1 MQFSRRGFLA
11 SAVPAGLTGMM
22 AGSAAWSTT
31 GLPESGSAPFAFDA
45 MGELRH
51 EYGDDLLTAMRASGL
66 AAITVT
72 LGDPRKYEEDA
83 YLDALEAVE
92 AYDAHIAENPHW
104 FIKATSAQDA
114 ERASRDGRIA
124 VFYLFQNT
132 TQFGRDLDRVNAFY
146 DSGVRSAQM
155 TYNDQ
160 NWAGSGC
167 WEPSDGGLSLF
178 GHALVERM
186 NDVGMLIDVSHAG
199 MRTMADTVEAS
210 SLPIINSHA
219 SCRAIHPHI
228 RSTTDE
234 NLRAVAEQG
243 GVTGICQIRPFL
255 TDRREGAIEAY
266 FAHIDH
272 AVNVCGIEHV
282 AIGSDRDHRVIEM
295 SEEYLESLR
304 REMGAAFN
312 EADWPLFIDQLN
324 GPARMAVIR
333 DGLLARGY
341 TQSDTD
347 RIMGGNLMRLYRDV
361 IG

>member
-1 MQFSRRGFLA
+1 MLA
-11 SAVPAGLTGMM
+11 LGA
-22 AGSAAWSTT
+22 AGSAL
-31 GLPESGSAPFAFDA
+31 GQDSATPMQDVPFAFDA
-45 MGELRH
+45 MGEMRL
-51 EYGDDLLTAMRASGL
+51 EYGDDLLTAVRVSGL
-66 AAITVT
+66 SACTVT
-72 LGDPRKYEEDA
+72 LGDPRKYEDDA
-83 YLDALEAVE
+83 YQDALDSVA

-104 FIKATSAQDA
+104 FIKAT
-114 ERASRDGRIA
+114 RASDARQAHRDGRIA
-124 VFYLFQNT
+124 IFYLFQNS
-132 TQFGRDLDRVNAFY
+132 TQFGRDLDRVDAFY
-146 DSGVRSAQM
+146 AMGVRSAQV

-167 WEPSDGGLSLF
+167 WEPNDGGLSLF

-186 NDVGMLIDVSHAG
+186 NEVGMLVDVSHAG
-199 MRTMADTVEAS
+199 MRTLADTVAAS
-210 SLPIINSHA
+210 SVPIINSHA
-219 SCRAIHPHI
+219 ACRTVYPHI

-234 NLRAVAEQG
+234 NLRAVAETG

-255 TDRREGAIEAY
+255 TDRREGAIDAY

-295 SEEYLESLR
+295 SEEYLDSLR

-312 EADWPLFIDQLN
+312 EADWPLFIDELN
-324 GPARMAVIR
+324 GPGRMAIIR

-341 TQSDTD
+341 VQAEADK
-347 RIMGGNLMRLYRDV
+347 IMGGNLLRLYREV

>member
-1 MQFSRRGFLA
+1 MQFSRRGFLTA
-11 SAVPAGLTGMM
+11 SVPAGLTALA
-22 AGSAAWSTT
+22 AGSAAW
-31 GLPESGSAPFAFDA
+31 GRAGRYDGASAPFAFDA
-45 MGELRH
+45 MGELRL
-51 EYGDDLLTAMRASGL
+51 EYGDDLLTAIRASGL
-66 AAITVT
+66 SAITVT

-83 YLDALEAVE
+83 YRDAVE
-92 AYDAHIAENPHW
+92 ALDAYDSHIAENPHW
-104 FIKATSAQDA
+104 FIKATRAEDA
-114 ERASRDGRIA
+114 EQAHRDGRIA
-124 VFYLFQNT
+124 VFYLFQNS

-146 DSGVRSAQM
+146 DRGVRSAQI

-167 WEPSDGGLSLF
+167 WEPNDGGLSLF

-199 MRTMADTVEAS
+199 MRTMAETVAAS
-210 SLPIINSHA
+210 SVPIINSHA
-219 SCRAIHPHI
+219 SCRSVHPHI

-234 NLRAVAEQG
+234 NLRAVAERG

-255 TDRREGAIEAY
+255 TDLRAGAIDAY

-272 AVNVCGIEHV
+272 AVNICGVEHV

-312 EADWPLFIDQLN
+312 EADWPLFIDELN
-324 GPARMAVIR
+324 GPARMNVIR
-333 DGLLARGY
+333 DGLIARGY
-341 TQSDTD
+341 SQADTD
-347 RIMGGNLMRLYRDV
+347 AIMGGNLLRLYRDV

>member
-1 MQFSRRGFLA
+1 MEFSRRGFLA
-11 SAVPAGLTGMM
+11 ATLPAGLTGMV
-22 AGSAAWSTT
+22 AGSAAWGAVSA
-31 GLPESGSAPFAFDA
+31 SDSASAPFAFDA
-45 MGELRH
+45 MGELRL
-51 EYGDDLLTAMRASGL
+51 EYGDDLLTAMRSSGL
-66 AAITVT
+66 SAITVT

-83 YLDALEAVE
+83 YQDALQALDE
-92 AYDAHIAENPHW
+92 YDAHIADNPHW
-104 FIKATSAQDA
+104 FIKATRADDA
-114 ERASRDGRIA
+114 LQAHRDSRIA

-146 DSGVRSAQM
+146 ERGVRSAQM

-167 WEPSDGGLSLF
+167 WEPNDGGLSLF

-186 NDVGMLIDVSHAG
+186 NEVSMLIDVSHAG
-199 MRTMADTVEAS
+199 MRTLAETVAAS
-210 SLPIINSHA
+210 AVPIINSHA
-219 SCRAIHPHI
+219 SCRSVHPHI

-234 NLRAVAEQG
+234 NLRAVAERG

-255 TDRREGAIEAY
+255 TDRREGALEAY

-312 EADWPLFIDQLN
+312 DADWPLFIDQLN
-324 GPARMAVIR
+324 GPARMNVIR
-333 DGLLARGY
+333 DGLRARGY
-341 TQSDTD
+341 SQGDTD
-347 RIMGGNLMRLYRDV
+347 KIMGANLLRLYRDV